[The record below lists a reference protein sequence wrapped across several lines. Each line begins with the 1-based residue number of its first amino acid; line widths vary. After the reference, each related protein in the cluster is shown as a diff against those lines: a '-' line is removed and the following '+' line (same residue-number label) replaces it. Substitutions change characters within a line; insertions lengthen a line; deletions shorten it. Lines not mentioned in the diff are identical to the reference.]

1 MKAKAAGI
9 ALFVLLVLNGCG
21 SAREP
26 ISNAE
31 WDRLER
37 IVTERNFNIEAQW
50 AEPLPDNS
58 LNNLANAGLLPPGST
73 ASRIN
78 LIGNANYLNMRGDS
92 VKTQLPYWGER
103 QTVQAYGRTEGIS
116 FSGLAEDIRSSKNEK
131 QQYYDLDFNLRN
143 KSEILQCTLRFYAGK
158 RVLIT
163 VQSNQRNQIRY
174 DAIFTEVSDE

>member
-1 MKAKAAGI
+1 MNAKAAGI

-21 SAREP
+21 SAWEP